1 MGFDAQ
7 AFATAFLKGQAVDIK
22 DRFDKAEK
30 FREEELEKAQRNL
43 PLYKKRQAQKKQVLQ
58 MAQTLNKMG
67 VSAENIM
74 YFAKDGPQSLQ
85 AMYKIVTDK
94 AKAYKGVTGDKMSEV
109 QINSM
114 MELPQGFEEAASEYG
129 SLSDFL
135 ERAYSLSNDNDT
147 VERPE
152 NAEIMNGNWLM
163 GLMGYGAKEKE
174 RQRLET
180 EKYVGDVSIAE
191 LNRMAG
197 EQDFDDPFGGAF
209 APAPIDPS
217 AGPRIIDDTTRVS
230 IIKRKNTLFDK
241 YTTVTPLGQ
250 TKLNAFLDSKGIVD
264 TKDIKR
270 KSTLASTILNSPETL
285 TDERDLALFKEF
297 TEQMEYEAFEEASIG
312 FNRDDAERRQID
324 PNFQTLYEKFGGVDN
339 VASSVGKVDY
349 STKDEFMTAIKGN
362 LVQPGSYKV
371 LKNGKVET
379 LTITQDDINKLQG
392 KV

>member
-58 MAQTLNKMG
+58 MANTLKDMG

-74 YFAKDGPQSLQ
+74 YYAKDGPQSLQ
-85 AMYKIVTDK
+85 SMYNIVTK
-94 AKAYKGVTGDKMSEV
+94 KNNAIKQVTGEDMSEV
-109 QINSM
+109 ELNNM
-114 MELPQGFEEAASEYG
+114 MKIPQGFEEAASEYG

-135 ERAYSLSNDNDT
+135 ERAYSLSNDNDA
-147 VERPE
+147 VEKPE
-152 NAEIMNGNWLM
+152 NAETMNGNWLM

-180 EKYVGDVSIAE
+180 EKYVGNVSIAE

-217 AGPRIIDDTTRVS
+217 AGPRVIDDTTRVR
-230 IIKRKNTLFDK
+230 IIDRKNTLFDK
-241 YTTVTPLGQ
+241 YTTATTDGR
-250 TKLNAFLDSKGIVD
+250 TK
-264 TKDIKR
+264 
-270 KSTLASTILNSPETL
+270 
-285 TDERDLALFKEF
+285 LALFLENQNLSAEDKATYGSTMLNADATLDERGLLLRKSF
-297 TEQMEYEAFEEASIG
+297 LEQMEYEAFEDASIG

-324 PNFQTLYEKFGGVDN
+324 PNFQTLYEKFGKNNATTTTTFKKPNQKAINMLKSDPQKFKDDFIKEFGQEAFN
-339 VASSVGKVDY
+339 KAMSS
-349 STKDEFMTAIKGN
+349 
-362 LVQPGSYKV
+362 
-371 LKNGKVET
+371 
-379 LTITQDDINKLQG
+379 
-392 KV
+392 